1 MRLCTRRKLGVT
13 RELVNA
19 GRSFHSDWAGRS
31 RSSLSTMSPRMR
43 RTLLF
48 IACTSGCHSP
58 ATDPPEPSTPIGA
71 PTDLTRATSSDEPAP
86 QSSAAVPAS
95 TECEAALTPGPGP
108 RAWVKTCDADGKHL
122 VTCWAGHRA
131 AVSTCSRCTIDGELP
146 RCEAPDVDL
155 PALLERELPAGL
167 ARCPSRLSYTVRLRL
182 EGEPTSWVIDTVNS
196 PPRVTA
202 ERADSAGKVDSTL
215 VISRAHL
222 IDLITDSEWDGMRM
236 FFAGR
241 MRIEGDQIAGVD
253 ASGWLSH
260 PRSKERCAPT
270 SQ

>member
-1 MRLCTRRKLGVT
+1 MFPRTRRT
-13 RELVNA
+13 
-19 GRSFHSDWAGRS
+19 F
-31 RSSLSTMSPRMR
+31 
-43 RTLLF
+43 LF
-48 IACTSGCHSP
+48 IVCTSGCHSP
-58 ATDPPEPSTPIGA
+58 ATDSSAPATHIGA
-71 PTDLTRATSSDEPAP
+71 PTDRTRATDSHEPAP
-86 QSSAAVPAS
+86 QSGAAVPAP

-131 AVSTCSRCTIDGELP
+131 VVSTCSRCILDGKLP

-167 ARCPSRLSYTVRLRL
+167 ARCPSRLPYTVRLQL
-182 EGEPTSWVIDTVNS
+182 EGERRSWVIDTVDN
-196 PPRVTA
+196 PPKVTA
-202 ERADSAGKVDSTL
+202 EEASSAGKVDSTL

-241 MRIEGDQIAGVD
+241 MRIEGDQTAGVD
-253 ASGWLSH
+253 VSGWLSY

-270 SQ
+270 NQ